1 MHRILIVDDDP
12 TIIENLSG
20 LLSKNGYAVEGADSG
35 EEALKAIEKEMYDVV
50 VTDVFMPDVG
60 GMNLLSE
67 IKRTRPETI
76 VILITG
82 YPEIDKAVEAVK
94 NGASDYIPK
103 PFKIDEVRVA
113 VEKAIHERRL
123 TRKAPNALDEI
134 FRSLSN
140 PIRRRIMKL
149 LGRGATGFA
158 EILEFVE
165 LDDPSKLS
173 FHLRKLKNDGLIK
186 QDESK
191 KYYLSR
197 KGREALEVLR
207 CL

>member
-12 TIIENLSG
+12 TIIENLTG

-35 EEALKAIEKEMYDVV
+35 EEALKTIENGMYDVV
-50 VTDVFMPDVG
+50 ITDVFMPDVG

-67 IKRTRPETI
+67 IKRARPETI

-94 NGASDYIPK
+94 NGAADYIPK

-113 VEKAIHERRL
+113 VEKALHERRL
-123 TRKAPNALDEI
+123 AWKEPHALDEM
-134 FRSLSN
+134 FGSLSN
-140 PIRRRIMKL
+140 PIRRKIVKC

-158 EILEFVE
+158 EILEVVE

-173 FHLRKLKNDGLIK
+173 FHLRKLKNDGLVK

-191 KYYLSR
+191 KYYLSK

-207 CL
+207 RV

>member
-1 MHRILIVDDDP
+1 MHRILLVDDDP

-20 LLSKNGYAVEGADSG
+20 LLAKSGYGVEGVNSG
-35 EEALKAIEKEMYDVV
+35 EKALKAIENEMYDVV
-50 VTDVFMPDVG
+50 VTDVFMPDIG

-82 YPEIDKAVEAVK
+82 YPAIDKAVEAVK

-113 VEKAIHERRL
+113 VEKALHERQL
-123 TRKAPNALDEI
+123 TRKASNALDEI

-149 LGRGATGFA
+149 LGRGATGFG

-173 FHLRKLKNDGLIK
+173 FHLRKLKNDGLVE
-186 QDESK
+186 QDERK
-191 KYYLSR
+191 KYYLSG

-207 CL
+207 RL